1 MAKFFLLLEK
11 NDGNK
16 RRKFSSFPFSN
27 FEKTEY
33 STVFSDLSLNFSRLS
48 PILLDANKTPSGV
61 FKIAREE
68 K

>member
-16 RRKFSSFPFSN
+16 RRKFSSFSFSN

-33 STVFSDLSLNFSRLS
+33 STVFSELSLNFSRLYS
-48 PILLDANKTPSGV
+48 ILLDANKTPSGV
-61 FKIAREE
+61 FKIASEE

>member
-1 MAKFFLLLEK
+1 MTKFFLLLEK

-16 RRKFSSFPFSN
+16 RRKYSSFPFSN
-27 FEKTEY
+27 FEKMEY
-33 STVFSDLSLNFSRLS
+33 TTAFSDLSLNFSRLS